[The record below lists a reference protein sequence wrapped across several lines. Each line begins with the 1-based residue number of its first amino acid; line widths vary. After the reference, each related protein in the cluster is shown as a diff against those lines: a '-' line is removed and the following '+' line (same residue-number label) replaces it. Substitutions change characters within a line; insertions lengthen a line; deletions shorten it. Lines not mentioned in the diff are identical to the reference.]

1 MSGIIKVNMP
11 VGLAVADNRHY
22 RIPRHIEMIN
32 NKLIDVALG
41 KCPRLLIN
49 MPPRHGKSELVSKY
63 FPTWYLLNNPDKRVM
78 LTSYSA
84 DLAKGW
90 GRVAKNLIYE
100 YGEQYGINL
109 LTDSRASHR
118 FTLNRGGELN
128 TAGVG
133 GAITGKGADI
143 LIVDDPVKN
152 IAEALSKNTRQS
164 VWDWFTSTAY
174 TRLEPGGAIIVV
186 MTRWHYDDLGGRIL
200 LNGEE
205 WYVLNLPAI
214 NEYSLALWPE
224 RFTLEQ
230 LLKIKEVIGTRMFS
244 SLYQQQPLASE
255 DQIFKPHYWNYY
267 NDLPKF
273 DLVFQSWDTA
283 VKANETNDF
292 SVCTTFGMYRDKLY
306 ILDIYKER
314 LEFPELLKQ
323 VLYNAEKHKVHT
335 VLIEDKSSGQGLI
348 QTLVRDTQ
356 LNIKAVP
363 VKTDK
368 VVRANLFVPFIES
381 GRVLLPNTDTFPAT
395 TKWVTEAKKEL
406 EEFPVGAHDDIVD
419 SITQSREM
427 MSNIIIPK
435 LNISKQSRYFNI

>member
-1 MSGIIKVNMP
+1 MP

-22 RIPRHIEMIN
+22 RIPKHIELIN
-32 NKLIDVALG
+32 RKLIDVAIG
-41 KCPRLLIN
+41 KCPRIIIN

-63 FPTWYLLNNPDKRVM
+63 FPTWYLLNNPDKRIM

-90 GRVAKNLIYE
+90 GRVAKNLINE
-100 YGEQYGINL
+100 YGERYGIDL
-109 LTDSRASHR
+109 LNDSRASHR

-143 LIVDDPVKN
+143 LIVDDPIKN
-152 IAEALSKNTRQS
+152 IAEALSGNRRQA

-214 NEYSLALWPE
+214 DEYGNALWPE
-224 RFTLEQ
+224 RFPLEQ
-230 LLKIKEVIGTRMFS
+230 LLQIKTVIGSQLFS
-244 SLYQQQPLASE
+244 SLYQQSPMASE
-255 DQIFKPHYWNYY
+255 NQIFKPHYWSYY
-267 NDLPKF
+267 NELPKF
-273 DLVFQSWDTA
+273 ELIFQSWDTA
-283 VKANETNDF
+283 VKANETNDY
-292 SVCTTFGMYRDKLY
+292 SACTTFGMSKDKLY
-306 ILDIYKER
+306 ILDIYKAR

-323 VLYNAEKHKVHT
+323 VLYNAKKYKVNT
-335 VLIEDKSSGQGLI
+335 ILIEDKSSGQGLV
-348 QTLVRDTQ
+348 QTLVKDTQ
-356 LNIKAVP
+356 LDIRAVP
-363 VKTDK
+363 VKADK

-381 GRVLLPNTDTFPAT
+381 GRILLPNIDAFPDTA
-395 TKWVTEAKKEL
+395 KWVTETKKEL
-406 EEFPVGAHDDIVD
+406 EEFPLGAHDDVVD
-419 SITQSREM
+419 SITQAREM
-427 MSNIIIPK
+427 MSNIIIP
-435 LNISKQSRYFNI
+435 SFSSSSYSRYFNI